1 MSSRTVRMAAVV
13 CVVAASPWVAGCG
26 VIFGGTRQS
35 LRATSSPDGTAVRT
49 MPETVEYKTPTS
61 LSLERKQEYVL
72 TFSMPG
78 YTEQK
83 VQLQRSIRG
92 GIVVLDVFAGLV
104 GVIIDAATG
113 GWYKLSP
120 DTVNVSLTKL
130 NASVPGP
137 DTITIALDSTAK
149 GERSAVGVVSSAP
162 GVSVGVQ
169 AQ

>member
-1 MSSRTVRMAAVV
+1 MSVQIVRMAAVV
-13 CVVAASPWVAGCG
+13 CVVAASPWLAGCG

-35 LRATSSPDGTAVRT
+35 LRATSSPDGMAVT
-49 MPETVEYKTPTS
+49 TTPASVEYKTPTS

-83 VQLQRSIRG
+83 VQLQRSLRS
-92 GIVVLDVFAGLV
+92 GIVVLDVLSGLV
-104 GVIIDAATG
+104 GVVIDAATG

-120 DTVNVSLTKL
+120 DTVNVTLTKT
-130 NASVPGP
+130 NASVAGP
-137 DTITIALDSTAK
+137 DTITVALDTKPSGTT
-149 GERSAVGVVSSAP
+149 SAVGVVSSEP
-162 GVSVGVQ
+162 GISVGIQ

>member
-1 MSSRTVRMAAVV
+1 MSVRKLRMAAVV
-13 CVVAASPWVAGCG
+13 CVVAASPSLAGCG

-35 LRATSSPDGTAVRT
+35 LRATSSPDGTTVAT
-49 MPETVEYKTPTS
+49 MPATVEYKTPTS
-61 LSLERKQEYVL
+61 LSLERRHEYVL

-83 VQLQRSIRG
+83 VQLQRSLRS
-92 GIVVLDVFAGLV
+92 GIVVLDVLSGLV
-104 GVIIDAATG
+104 GVIVDAATG

-120 DTVNVSLTKL
+120 DTVNVTLTKT

-137 DTITIALDSTAK
+137 ETITVALDTKPSGGT
-149 GERSAVGVVSSAP
+149 SAVGVVSSQP
-162 GVSVGVQ
+162 GVSIGVQ

>member
-1 MSSRTVRMAAVV
+1 MSVRKVRMAAVV
-13 CVVAASPWVAGCG
+13 CVVAASPWLAGCG

-35 LRATSSPDGTAVRT
+35 IRTTSSPDGTAVT
-49 MPETVEYKTPTS
+49 TTPATVEYKTPTS

-83 VQLQRSIRG
+83 VELQRSLRS
-92 GIVVLDVFAGLV
+92 GIVVLDVLSGLV
-104 GVIIDAATG
+104 GVVVDAATG

-120 DTVNVSLTKL
+120 ETVSVTLTKM

-137 DTITIALDSTAK
+137 DTITIALDSKASGGT
-149 GERSAVGVVSSAP
+149 SAVGVVSSEP
-162 GVSVGVQ
+162 GVSVGVR